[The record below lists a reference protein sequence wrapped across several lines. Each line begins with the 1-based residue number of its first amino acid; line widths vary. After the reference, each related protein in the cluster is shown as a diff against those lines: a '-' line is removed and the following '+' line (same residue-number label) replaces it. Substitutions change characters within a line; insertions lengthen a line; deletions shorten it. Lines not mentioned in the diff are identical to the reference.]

1 MTDRWQPDSIVPA
14 TMLRDLETVEPDWN
28 GGPTSVM
35 SWIEAN
41 EPRLYRAVLVND
53 EKVILTPFV
62 ALVDKMPPDYTL
74 GMEPKWVTE
83 RIAVLRMMP
92 LPPPPH
98 KIDGIGMRVDQ
109 STFWII
115 APEDW

>member
-1 MTDRWQPDSIVPA
+1 
-14 TMLRDLETVEPDWN
+14 
-28 GGPTSVM
+28 M

-98 KIDGIGMRVDQ
+98 KIEGIGMRVDQ